1 MKIKATI
8 KKLGATAGAK
18 GITET
23 VTIEGGGIVNQL
35 RPFLEEQVLI
45 EITKVQLEI
54 GDKKP

>member
-8 KKLGATAGAK
+8 KKLGATANDK

-23 VTIEGGGIVNQL
+23 VTIEGGGLVNQL
-35 RPFLEEQVLI
+35 RPYLDEQVQI

-54 GDKKP
+54 GDAS